1 MQVVEIRGRREAVVV
16 EAPTP
21 EPGPGEVLVEIVA
34 SGVCASDVALWEGPR
49 GGTMRHGHEFA
60 GVVTAIGE
68 SVASRAV
75 GDRVTGFGS
84 PTHASH
90 LVAAQD
96 DVLTLPG
103 RVPLWAGLGEPLA
116 CVVAAVRRA
125 RIEPGEPV
133 AVVGLGSMGA
143 LAAQVAVALG
153 AGSVELH
160 DRDAGRVEGVADLL
174 GDRAVRRGSVRP
186 RCAVVLEFTGSSG
199 GLELAGQLT
208 RSMGRLVVGGYH
220 AKGARQLDLDW
231 WYRGIDVLG
240 GFTPDRAVAREAM
253 ALGLE
258 MAARGDVDLEALV
271 THRVGLGAID
281 EAYALLRERPPG
293 FVKAVLEP

>member
-1 MQVVEIRGRREAVVV
+1 MRVVEIRGSRHAAVV

-21 EPGPGEVLVEIVA
+21 EPGPGEVLVEVAA
-34 SGVCASDVALWEGPR
+34 SGVCASDVALWETPGDVPV
-49 GGTMRHGHEFA
+49 RHGHEFS
-60 GVVTAIGE
+60 GVVAALGDAVTTL
-68 SVASRAV
+68 AV

-84 PTHASH
+84 PSHATH

-96 DVLTLPG
+96 DVLPLPD

-116 CVVAAVRRA
+116 CVVGAVRRA
-125 RIEPGEPV
+125 RIAPGEPV

-143 LAAQVAVALG
+143 IAAQVAVALG

-160 DRDAGRVEGVADLL
+160 DRDAGRVARVAALV
-174 GDRAVRRGSVRP
+174 GDRVDRRGSARP
-186 RCAVVLEFTGSSG
+186 RCAVVLEFTGSAG
-199 GLELAGQLT
+199 GLELAGRLT
-208 RSMGRLVVGGYH
+208 RPMGRLVVGGYH
-220 AKGARQLDLDW
+220 ATGERRLDLDW

-240 GFTPDRAVAREAM
+240 GFTPDRPASREAM

-258 MAARGDVDLEALV
+258 LAARGDVDLEALV
-271 THRVGLGAID
+271 THRLGLGAVD